1 MKVLKYAA
9 VNARLRGM
17 RSRRLG
23 PQAIRGF
30 LLDPSTL
37 RLALPRAGYPERL
50 GDASLPLE
58 DLERGLSEGMVRLW
72 EGLVRFTRGDLREFL
87 RTLLFRLD
95 LYNLHS
101 VISAIFAG
109 TSPKLLD
116 TGRYGLFR
124 KEALEGV
131 MDLPSLGKLLKGTFL
146 ERAYREA
153 VRELESERELL
164 ALFTALDRAYFLHL
178 WELGSSL
185 GGEDGA
191 WCRRLL
197 GRYGAVQ
204 DTIAFLRL
212 RFVRRLGAREA
223 LGYLVGAGRI
233 LPVGP
238 FLKSPDGLEEAS
250 KMLSG
255 SLLGRTVAVPE
266 PSSLDEVERALWG
279 TFYSECEGAF
289 RGHPFHVGSLL
300 AQFFLLEREVKGIV
314 AVVEGTALGL
324 PEDRTASFIV

>member
-17 RSRRLG
+17 RSRRLA

-30 LLDPSTL
+30 LLDPSAL
-37 RLALPRAGYPERL
+37 RSALTRAGYPERL
-50 GDASLPLE
+50 GDASLPE
-58 DLERGLSEGMVRLW
+58 LERGLFEGMARLW
-72 EGLVRFTRGDLREFL
+72 EGLVRFTKGDLREFL
-87 RTLLFRLD
+87 RALVFRLD
-95 LYNLHS
+95 LYNVHS

-109 TSPKLLD
+109 TSPRLLD

-124 KEALEGV
+124 REALEDV
-131 MDLPSLGKLLKGTFL
+131 RDLSSLGNILKGTFL
-146 ERAYREA
+146 EREYGEA
-153 VRELESERELL
+153 VRELESERDVL
-164 ALFTALDRAYFLHL
+164 ALFAALDRAYFLYL
-178 WELGSSL
+178 WELGGSL

-212 RFVRRLGAREA
+212 RFVRGLGAREA
-223 LGYLVGAGRI
+223 LRYLVGAGRV

-238 FLKSPDGLEEAS
+238 FLESPDELGEAS

-255 SLLGRTVAVPE
+255 SLLGRTIVVSE
-266 PSSLDEVERALWG
+266 PSLEEVERALWR
-279 TFYSECEGAF
+279 TFYSECEKAF
-289 RGHPFHVGSLL
+289 RGHPFNIGPLL

-314 AVVEGTALGL
+314 AAFEGAALGL
-324 PEDRTASFIV
+324 PEERTASFVV